1 MTLMQGHVS
10 MPNRQEMQLE
20 ACTPLP
26 SPSSRTTIS
35 TTYILYLPKYLL
47 KCQPGRG
54 STDHPPQKLPCRVGA
69 SPRSRRTLG
78 YLAADGLDNRRLE
91 RLACRKGV
99 RKCQSSYT
107 TYVLLSL
114 PSAFLLFLLCVCVC
128 VCVYFPLLSTA
139 PHLPACQISRGFP
152 YPPDCNMFARQSSV
166 FAFRRR

>member
-1 MTLMQGHVS
+1 

-47 KCQPGRG
+47 K
-54 STDHPPQKLPCRVGA
+54 
-69 SPRSRRTLG
+69 
-78 YLAADGLDNRRLE
+78 RLE